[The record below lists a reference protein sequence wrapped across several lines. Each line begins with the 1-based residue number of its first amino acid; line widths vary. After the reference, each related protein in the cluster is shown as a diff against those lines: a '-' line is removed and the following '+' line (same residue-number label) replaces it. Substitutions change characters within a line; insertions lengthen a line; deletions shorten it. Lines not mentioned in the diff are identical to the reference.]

1 MKLVRSTVLTL
12 VISLVATLAG
22 CVSYQ
27 PPPSVIHS
35 DNYTTLDASQQRAM
49 PPTDIVLTVE
59 EAVIIALENNPDYK
73 SAQLSMVSAYAIY
86 YSALSAYSPTL
97 AASWGGTQSQDKSKD
112 NGGNAANTTAY
123 TGGFTA
129 GYQAFSGLTTTMAAL
144 AARATAEASEW
155 AVKDYRRTLVRSV
168 IVTYNQILL
177 DRAYV
182 RIQQGNERFQT
193 QNADN
198 SLLKYNAGAVSL
210 SELLNFK
217 IKKNQAKALAI
228 DATKSYKIDRYAL
241 AALMG
246 LTTADLP
253 KGTKFP
259 EIEVS
264 DADEFELGIEFYL
277 DIAIAERPDL
287 KGQKETLE
295 SARYSLYSAWGA
307 FSPTLDLG
315 LNYGYD
321 TEALPGRGN
330 TKIHAD
336 RENYNYSATF
346 NWDLW
351 KGGSRIFNVRSSEAL
366 YDIQKQALL
375 KKWIDVVMEVRT
387 YYVSLLADVASRKV
401 LGQAK
406 EMAQQRRD
414 LVQEE
419 YNAGNVDIA
428 VLNEAQQELI
438 SAQQGWV
445 TQTIGV
451 SNSRARLYAAV
462 GVSQ

>member
-1 MKLVRSTVLTL
+1 
-12 VISLVATLAG
+12 
-22 CVSYQ
+22 
-27 PPPSVIHS
+27 
-35 DNYTTLDASQQRAM
+35 
-49 PPTDIVLTVE
+49 
-59 EAVIIALENNPDYK
+59 
-73 SAQLSMVSAYAIY
+73 MVSAYAIY

-97 AASWGGTQSQDKSKD
+97 AASWGATQDA
-112 NGGNAANTTAY
+112 GGNVD
-123 TGGFTA
+123 GGKSTNYAGRFTA

-315 LNYGYD
+315 LNYGYS
-321 TEALPGRGN
+321 N
-330 TKIHAD
+330 TKGNGGSA
-336 RENYNYSATF
+336 RPTVKNSNYDYNFAF